1 MEHATVAP
9 PWAQA
14 AEHAIAAGQW
24 HGAWCALLDA
34 ALPAA
39 LAAQQAVLARLDAWD
54 ALPAQAAAAQR
65 ASLLRATLTALDAAH
80 AASAASPARSAA
92 TTARFEFNADEDPR
106 SSAALPDFRQMPAAS
121 AVTFGRAS

>member
-34 ALPAA
+34 ALPAP
-39 LAAQQAVLARLDAWD
+39 L
-54 ALPAQAAAAQR
+54 
-65 ASLLRATLTALDAAH
+65 
-80 AASAASPARSAA
+80 ARSAGALTLLKNELLALA
-92 TTARFEFNADEDPR
+92 TR
-106 SSAALPDFRQMPAAS
+106 SLQNGFSP
-121 AVTFGRAS
+121 